1 MLKSSYEVYDYTIV
15 TQSKK
20 GTDMSEQNSKEI
32 RSKVTEDGEIEISI
46 ATVKKPTPA
55 EDEVLIRVEAA
66 PINPSDLG
74 LLLSFAADLS
84 SIRVS
89 GDGDQTVTS
98 MKIHPA
104 LMNAMKPR
112 LGQSMPVGNEG
123 AGVVEDAGANA
134 KELIGKTVGL
144 AGGAMY
150 SKYRCVPAS
159 SCLVM
164 NDGTSSKEAAS
175 SFVNPL
181 TALAFIETMKMEKHS
196 AIVHTAA
203 ASNLGQMLV
212 KICKDDNIP
221 LINIVRKTEQEKI
234 LKDLGAKYVC
244 NTGDSDFTENLI
256 AALVETGATLGFDAT
271 GGGNNGELPGQ
282 ILSAME
288 VAANKT
294 AKEYSRYGSDTYK
307 QVYIYGGL
315 DPSPTILKRAFG
327 MSWGLGG
334 WLLTPMIGK
343 IGMERFQQM
352 RKRVAAEIKTTFAS
366 NYAAEISLE
375 EMLQPD
381 NIKSYA
387 KQATCEK
394 YLVSPHK

>member
-1 MLKSSYEVYDYTIV
+1 
-15 TQSKK
+15 
-20 GTDMSEQNSKEI
+20 MSENISKEI
-32 RSKVTEDGEIEISI
+32 RSTVTSEGNIELSI
-46 ATVKKPTPA
+46 TKA
-55 EDEVLIRVEAA
+55 ERPIPSADEVLIKVEAA

-84 SIRVS
+84 SISTS
-89 GDGDQTVTS
+89 GSEDETVTS

-104 LMNAMKPR
+104 LMGSMKSR
-112 LGQSMPVGNEG
+112 LNQSMQAGNEG
-123 AGVVEDAGANA
+123 AGIIIDAGENA

-150 SKYRCVPAS
+150 SQYRCVPAA

-164 NDGTSSKEAAS
+164 DEGTSSAEAAS

-181 TALAFIETMKMEKHS
+181 TALSFVETMKMENHT
-196 AIVHTAA
+196 ALVHTAA

-212 KICKDDNIP
+212 KICKDDGIP
-221 LINIVRKTEQEKI
+221 LVNIVRKSEQVDLLEN
-234 LKDLGAKYVC
+234 LGAEYIC
-244 NTGDSDFTENLI
+244 NTSDESFMDDLVN
-256 AALVETGATLGFDAT
+256 ALVTTGATLGFDAT

-288 VAANKT
+288 IAANKT

-315 DPSPTILKRAFG
+315 DQSPTVLKRAYG

-334 WLLTPMIGK
+334 WLLTPMIGR
-343 IGMERFQQM
+343 IGMEKFGQM
-352 RKRVAAEIKTTFAS
+352 RMRVAKEIKTTFAS
-366 NYAAEISLE
+366 SYAEEISFE
-375 EMLQPD
+375 EMLQPET
-381 NIKSYA
+381 IKSYA
-387 KQATCEK
+387 KQATGNK
-394 YLVSPHK
+394 YLVNPHK

>member
-1 MLKSSYEVYDYTIV
+1 
-15 TQSKK
+15 
-20 GTDMSEQNSKEI
+20 MSESHSKEI
-32 RSKVTEDGEIEISI
+32 RSKVTSEGNIELSI
-46 ATVKKPTPA
+46 TQA
-55 EDEVLIRVEAA
+55 ELPIPSADEVLIKVEAA

-84 SIRVS
+84 SISTS
-89 GDGDQTVTS
+89 GSEDETVTS

-104 LMNAMKPR
+104 LMGSMKPR
-112 LGQSMPVGNEG
+112 LDQSMQAGNEG
-123 AGVVEDAGANA
+123 AGVIVDAGENV

-150 SKYRCVPAS
+150 SQYRCVPAA

-164 NDGTSSKEAAS
+164 DEGTSPAEAAS

-181 TALAFIETMKMEKHS
+181 TALSFVETMKMENHT
-196 AIVHTAA
+196 ALVHTAA

-212 KICKDDNIP
+212 KICKDDGIP
-221 LINIVRKTEQEKI
+221 LVNIVRKSEQVEL
-234 LKDLGAKYVC
+234 LKNLGAEYVC
-244 NTGDSDFTENLI
+244 NTSDESFVDDLVT
-256 AALVETGATLGFDAT
+256 ALVATGATLGFDAT

-288 VAANKT
+288 IAANKT

-315 DPSPTILKRAFG
+315 DQSPTVLKRAYG

-334 WLLTPMIGK
+334 WLLTPMIGR
-343 IGMERFQQM
+343 IGMEKFQQM
-352 RKRVAAEIKTTFAS
+352 RMRVAKEIKTTFAS
-366 NYAAEISLE
+366 SYAEEISFE
-375 EMLQPD
+375 EMLQAET
-381 NIKSYA
+381 IKSYA
-387 KQATCEK
+387 KQATGKK
-394 YLVSPHK
+394 YLVNPHK

>member
-1 MLKSSYEVYDYTIV
+1 
-15 TQSKK
+15 
-20 GTDMSEQNSKEI
+20 MSDNISKEI
-32 RSKVTEDGEIEISI
+32 RSTVTSEGNIELSI
-46 ATVKKPTPA
+46 TQA
-55 EDEVLIRVEAA
+55 ELPIPSADEVLIKVEAA

-84 SIRVS
+84 SISTS
-89 GDGDQTVTS
+89 GSEDETITS

-104 LMNAMKPR
+104 LMGSMKPR
-112 LGQSMPVGNEG
+112 LDQSMQAGNEG
-123 AGVVEDAGANA
+123 AGVIVDAGENV

-150 SKYRCVPAS
+150 SQYRCVPAA

-164 NDGTSSKEAAS
+164 DEGTSPAEAAS

-181 TALAFIETMKMEKHS
+181 TALSFIETMKMENHT
-196 AIVHTAA
+196 ALVHTAA

-212 KICKDDNIP
+212 KICIADEIP
-221 LINIVRKTEQEKI
+221 LVNIVRKSEHVEL
-234 LKDLGAKYVC
+234 LKNLGAEYVC
-244 NTGDSDFTENLI
+244 NTSDESFMNDLV
-256 AALVETGATLGFDAT
+256 AALVATGATLGFDAT

-288 VAANKT
+288 IAANKT

-315 DPSPTILKRAFG
+315 DQSPTVLKRAYG

-334 WLLTPMIGK
+334 WLLTPMIGR
-343 IGMERFQQM
+343 IGMEKFGQM
-352 RKRVAAEIKTTFAS
+352 RMRVAKEIKTTFAS
-366 NYAAEISLE
+366 SYAEEISFE
-375 EMLQPD
+375 EMLQPET
-381 NIKSYA
+381 IKSYA
-387 KQATCEK
+387 KQATGKK
-394 YLVSPHK
+394 YLVNPHK

>member
-1 MLKSSYEVYDYTIV
+1 
-15 TQSKK
+15 
-20 GTDMSEQNSKEI
+20 MSENISKEI
-32 RSKVTEDGEIEISI
+32 RSTVTSEGNIELSIIKAEIPIPS
-46 ATVKKPTPA
+46 A
-55 EDEVLIRVEAA
+55 DEVLIKVEAA

-84 SIRVS
+84 SIS
-89 GDGDQTVTS
+89 TLGLEDETVTS

-104 LMNAMKPR
+104 LMGSMKPR
-112 LGQSMPVGNEG
+112 LNQSMQAGNEG
-123 AGVVEDAGANA
+123 AGIIIDAGENA

-150 SKYRCVPAS
+150 SQYRCVPAA

-164 NDGTSSKEAAS
+164 DEGTSSAEAAS

-181 TALAFIETMKMEKHS
+181 TALSFVETMKIENHT
-196 AIVHTAA
+196 ALVHTAA

-212 KICKDDNIP
+212 KICKDDGIP
-221 LINIVRKTEQEKI
+221 LVNIVRKSEQVDL
-234 LKDLGAKYVC
+234 LKNLGAEYIC
-244 NTGDSDFTENLI
+244 NTSDESFMDDLVN
-256 AALVETGATLGFDAT
+256 ALVTTGATLGFDAT

-288 VAANKT
+288 IAANKT

-315 DPSPTILKRAFG
+315 DQSPTVLKRAYG

-334 WLLTPMIGK
+334 WLLTPMIGR
-343 IGMERFQQM
+343 IGMEKFGQM
-352 RKRVAAEIKTTFAS
+352 RMRVAKEIKTTFAS
-366 NYAAEISLE
+366 SYAEEISFE
-375 EMLQPD
+375 EMLQPET
-381 NIKSYA
+381 IKSYA
-387 KQATCEK
+387 KQATGKK
-394 YLVSPHK
+394 YLVNPHK

>member
-1 MLKSSYEVYDYTIV
+1 
-15 TQSKK
+15 
-20 GTDMSEQNSKEI
+20 MSENISKEI
-32 RSKVTEDGEIEISI
+32 RSTITSEGNIELSI
-46 ATVKKPTPA
+46 TKA
-55 EDEVLIRVEAA
+55 ERPIPSADEVLIKVEAA

-84 SIRVS
+84 SISTS
-89 GDGDQTVTS
+89 GSEDETVTS

-104 LMNAMKPR
+104 LMGSMKPR
-112 LGQSMPVGNEG
+112 LDQSMQAGNEG
-123 AGVVEDAGANA
+123 AGVIVDAGENV

-150 SKYRCVPAS
+150 SQYRCVPAA

-164 NDGTSSKEAAS
+164 DEGTSPAEAAS

-181 TALAFIETMKMEKHS
+181 TALSFVETMKMENHT
-196 AIVHTAA
+196 ALVHTAA

-212 KICKDDNIP
+212 KICKDDGIP
-221 LINIVRKTEQEKI
+221 LVNIVRKSEQVEL
-234 LKDLGAKYVC
+234 LKNLGAEYVC
-244 NTGDSDFTENLI
+244 NTSDESFMDDLVN
-256 AALVETGATLGFDAT
+256 ALVATGATLGFDAT

-288 VAANKT
+288 IAANKT

-315 DPSPTILKRAFG
+315 DQSPTVLKRAYG

-343 IGMERFQQM
+343 IGMEKFGQM
-352 RKRVAAEIKTTFAS
+352 RMRVAKEIKTTFAS
-366 NYAAEISLE
+366 SYAEEISFE
-375 EMLQPD
+375 EMLQPET
-381 NIKSYA
+381 IKSYA
-387 KQATCEK
+387 KQATGKK
-394 YLVSPHK
+394 YLVNPHK